1 VACPV
6 PDRAAGAPALSGALT
21 VTPAPGSL
29 ISRVLGQRAVA
40 EAYTCNYEL
49 NPDFRDALVA
59 CGLRVAAVDEAGTVR
74 AVELP
79 DRRFFVATLFQ
90 PQRASTEG
98 RPHPLITAFIEEA
111 ARRPATAP

>member
-1 VACPV
+1 M
-6 PDRAAGAPALSGALT
+6 PDRAAGAPALSGTLM
-21 VTPAPGSL
+21 VTLAPDSL
-29 ISRVLGQRAVA
+29 IGRVLRQSVIA

-59 CGLRVAAVDEAGTVR
+59 CGLRVAAVDDAGTVR

-79 DRRFFVATLFQ
+79 DHRFFVATLFQ

-98 RPHPLITAFIEEA
+98 RPHPLITAFIQA
-111 ARRPATAP
+111 AAHRQRQE